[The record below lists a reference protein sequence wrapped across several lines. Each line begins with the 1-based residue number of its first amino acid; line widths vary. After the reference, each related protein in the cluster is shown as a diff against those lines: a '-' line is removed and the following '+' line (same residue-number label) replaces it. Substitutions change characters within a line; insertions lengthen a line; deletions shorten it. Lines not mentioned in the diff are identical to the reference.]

1 VKERQNKKKQCQ
13 EDESGYRSVNFR
25 KYQLVGYSSIMAFGT
40 AIIYENNP
48 TDDLTG
54 NQISG
59 YGGKTRKW
67 RKTRSRKE
75 RKLFNKFASV
85 PHTHSVTSL
94 LMKQKKLTVCLT
106 TTIFICLI
114 FIPQPQ
120 NAMPIPETHHNH
132 HHEHST
138 MSLTSAMMY
147 LMKYGY
153 MDEMDHSHAKS
164 ANLMS
169 RDGLKEYI
177 MEFQKFAGLDQT
189 GELDEHTITMMSM
202 PRCGVKDKVGMDM
215 SKNHTEN
222 PNHRHPRRSKR
233 YALQGSRWRVK
244 DLTYKISQYPTT
256 REMSRRD
263 VDGEIE
269 KALEVWSEHTDLSFT
284 QKRSGKVH
292 IDMSFL
298 KGEHGDGDPFDG
310 SGGTL
315 AHAFF
320 PVFGGD
326 AHFDD
331 SEQWTKGSFRGT
343 NLLQTAAHEFGH
355 SLGLS
360 HTDDNDALMA
370 PFYRGFEVKP
380 KLNQD
385 DIKAIQALYG
395 KKTSRPTNSVFGSN
409 SVPLNEIDTDINEI
423 ENDSA
428 LCSDPRIGA
437 IVTVEDN
444 STYVFKGKQ
453 YYKLT
458 DDSVEDG
465 YPRDISRDW
474 DGLPG
479 NIDAGFTWKN
489 GKTYLFSK
497 DQYWRFTNK
506 NRDSGYPK
514 PISKGFAGIPN
525 FIDAAFVWSGNGLIY
540 FFKNGDY
547 YRFNPEER
555 PPVKSTYPKPI
566 SNWEGIPDN
575 IDDALKYK
583 NGFTYF
589 FKNGQYW
596 RFDDRA
602 FKVDKSNPSFPRQ
615 AGVWWFGCSSRP
627 RAK

>member
-1 VKERQNKKKQCQ
+1 MEFSKESSDFLPCEQIRDVKK
-13 EDESGYRSVNFR
+13 SW
-25 KYQLVGYSSIMAFGT
+25 
-40 AIIYENNP
+40 
-48 TDDLTG
+48 
-54 NQISG
+54 NQQK
-59 YGGKTRKW
+59 KTR
-67 RKTRSRKE
+67 
-75 RKLFNKFASV
+75 RKLQKIRKIGWTYES
-85 PHTHSVTSL
+85 SGCL
-94 LMKQKKLTVCLT
+94 LFYVVVIFCLV
-106 TTIFICLI
+106 LV
-114 FIPQPQ
+114 PQPF
-120 NAMPIPETHHNH
+120 NAMPVPKVETN
-132 HHEHST
+132 
-138 MSLTSAMMY
+138 SLTSAMMY

-153 MDEMDHSHAKS
+153 MDEMDHHHHHKS
-164 ANLMS
+164 ANLIS
-169 RDGLKEYI
+169 KDGLKKYI
-177 MEFQKFAGLDQT
+177 MEFQQFAGLNIT
-189 GELDEHTITMMSM
+189 GELDEITVKMMNM
-202 PRCGVKDKVGMDM
+202 PRCGLKDKVGMKM
-215 SKNHTEN
+215 TNHT
-222 PNHRHPRRSKR
+222 RSKR

-244 DLTYKISQYPTT
+244 DLTYKISNYPTSNDLT
-256 REMSRRD
+256 RRD
-263 VDGEIE
+263 VDTEIK
-269 KALEVWSEHTDLSFT
+269 KALNVWAEHTDLSFT

-292 IDMSFL
+292 IDISFL

-380 KLNQD
+380 KLNED
-385 DIKAIQALYG
+385 DIKGIQALYG
-395 KKTSRPTNSVFGSN
+395 KKSGGKSPNKN
-409 SVPLNEIDTDINEI
+409 SVPLEIDTDVNEI
-423 ENDSA
+423 ENDSP
-428 LCSDPRIGA
+428 LCSNSKIDA
-437 IVTVEDN
+437 IVTVKDN
-444 STYVFKGKQ
+444 TTYVFKGKQ
-453 YYKLT
+453 YYELN
-458 DDSVEDG
+458 DDSVKDG
-465 YPRDISRDW
+465 FPRDIARDW
-474 DGLPG
+474 DGLSG
-479 NIDAGFTWKN
+479 NIDAAFTWKN

-497 DQYWRFTNK
+497 DQYWRYTNK

-525 FIDAAFVWSGNGLIY
+525 FVDSAFVWSGNGLIY

-575 IDDALKYK
+575 VDDALKYK
-583 NGFTYF
+583 NGYTYF
-589 FKNGQYW
+589 FKDGQYW

-602 FKVDKSNPSFPRQ
+602 FKVDKANPSFPRD

-627 RAK
+627 RAKK